1 MIIQCDQCKT
11 RFRLD
16 DSRVTVSGVRVRC
29 SRCKHTFIVKKE
41 NDEEEADVRKFM
53 QELESSSAERQFPD
67 DESDENL
74 MGYEAGVRRE
84 SDENRLKD
92 DSLESGGNVVSH
104 DAVSEARS
112 EAGLSFHSKEDD
124 PGPLHAESV
133 KDVPEGLSD
142 AQRDQGDFDEVHNA
156 RMSEGYGAGRA
167 EQGVNEGGSP
177 DGYHDRSGDQD
188 NSDVGFR
195 TSESPSAGEF
205 EIGYPFDSRSRENE
219 GQSWEIFPSA
229 GEEGEKDQR
238 AMKDAVLF
246 AGDEQDIA
254 REQDFHAENYAS
266 GPAADNIPS
275 GSHGQIDEEGIS
287 EKDTETK
294 HKERGIREV
303 LGFSTD
309 DPDKPVSRQSAVARE
324 PDDEE
329 LPPLAITS
337 RRKRSFP
344 AVFAGVLLVLFLV
357 AISAYYFWGKE
368 SATAKIQGEGV
379 VAGSASSE
387 QNLPT
392 EIAIKNLEG
401 AFVRNNTDGE
411 IFIVRGEAFNASP
424 QIRTSVNVQG
434 YIYGEKGEVLMNK
447 AAYFGKNL
455 TDEQAANLPLNELES
470 FLQSKAGD
478 SAQAA
483 VVQPD
488 MGIPFVI
495 IFRNVPPNAGEFGAE
510 AVGATAP

>member
-67 DESDENL
+67 EESDENL
-74 MGYEAGVRRE
+74 MGYATGVRK
-84 SDENRLKD
+84 ENNENPLKD

-104 DAVSEARS
+104 DAVSETRS
-112 EAGLSFHSKEDD
+112 EAEISFPSLEDSNM
-124 PGPLHAESV
+124 PLHAGSM

-142 AQRDQGDFDEVHNA
+142 AQRDQGDFAEVHND
-156 RMSEGYGAGRA
+156 RKYEGYGAERA
-167 EQGVNEGGSP
+167 EPGMDEGELP
-177 DGYHDRSGDQD
+177 DGQQGSSGDPD
-188 NSDVGFR
+188 NRDVGFR
-195 TSESPSAGEF
+195 TSESPSDGEF
-205 EIGYPFDSRSRENE
+205 EIGYPFDSRGRENE
-219 GQSWEIFPSA
+219 GQSWEIFSSV
-229 GEEGEKDQR
+229 GQEGEKDQP
-238 AMKDAVLF
+238 AMKDDDLF
-246 AGDEQDIA
+246 PEDEQDIA
-254 REQDFHAENYAS
+254 REQDFQAENQTS
-266 GPAADNIPS
+266 GPAAYTIPS
-275 GSHGQIDEEGIS
+275 GSSAQIDAEGFA
-287 EKDTETK
+287 EDTEVK
-294 HKERGIREV
+294 HRERGIREV
-303 LGFSTD
+303 LGFLTD
-309 DPDKPVSRQSAVARE
+309 DPDNPASRQGSVARE

-357 AISAYYFWGKE
+357 AITAYYFWAKE
-368 SATAKIQGEGV
+368 SATAKIQGESV
-379 VAGSASSE
+379 MAESASTGQSL
-387 QNLPT
+387 QPG
-392 EIAIKNLEG
+392 IAIKNLEG
-401 AFVRNNTDGE
+401 SFVRNNTDGE

-424 QIRTSVNVQG
+424 QIRSSVTVQG

-447 AAYFGKNL
+447 AAYCGKNL
-455 TDEQAANLPLNELES
+455 TDEQAANLPLNEIES

-510 AVGATAP
+510 AVGATAQ